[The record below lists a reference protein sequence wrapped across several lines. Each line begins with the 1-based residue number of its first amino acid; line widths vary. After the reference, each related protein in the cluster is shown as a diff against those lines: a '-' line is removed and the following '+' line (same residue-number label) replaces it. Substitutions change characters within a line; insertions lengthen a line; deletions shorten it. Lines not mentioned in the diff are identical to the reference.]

1 MKNHATPIPVLV
13 SACTAGYN
21 PLPIMQFSMA
31 VIVNLLCN
39 DCTFQLMVAGQSGL
53 LMEHVVSLVVEVLH
67 FGSGPVT
74 IQSLNMVAVIVRV
87 KKWIAGPVILN
98 SVQVRNFTTYTVFAM
113 EYSMIQ

>member
-53 LMEHVVSLVVEVLH
+53 LMEYVVSPVVEVLH
-67 FGSGPVT
+67 LDSEPVT
-74 IQSLNMVAVIVRV
+74 IQNLNMVAVIVRV
-87 KKWIAGPVILN
+87 KQWIAGPVILN
-98 SVQVRNFTTYTVFAM
+98 SVQVRNFSRYTVIAI
-113 EYSMIQ
+113 EYSMT